1 MNQLTHWN
9 PFRAAG
15 RGELTSGFDALLRDL
30 GMRPL
35 AGALESPDIRID
47 VSESDKAYTIKADIP
62 GVRKEDIGV
71 AVDGR
76 QVSITASARSKS
88 EKKDETSVYSER
100 SEGRAF
106 RSFTLPVEVDDKR
119 AEAKYQDGVLSLVL
133 PKKANGKNHRIKIS

>member
-9 PFRAAG
+9 PFRTGG
-15 RGELTSGFDALLRDL
+15 RGDLADGFDALLRDF

-35 AGALESPDIRID
+35 AGVLASPDIRID

-62 GVRKEDIGV
+62 GVRKEDIDV

-76 QVSITASARSKS
+76 QVSITAKARSKS
-88 EKKDETSVYSER
+88 EKKDETSVYTER
-100 SEGRAF
+100 SEGKAF
-106 RSFTLPVEVDDKR
+106 RSFTLPAEVDDKR
-119 AEAKYQDGVLSLVL
+119 AEAKYEDGVLNLVL